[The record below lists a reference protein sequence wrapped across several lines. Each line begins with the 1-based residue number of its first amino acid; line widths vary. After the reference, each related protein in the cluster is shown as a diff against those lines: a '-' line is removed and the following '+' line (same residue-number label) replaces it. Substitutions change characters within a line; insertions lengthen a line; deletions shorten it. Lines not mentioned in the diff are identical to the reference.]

1 MELSQLVIYQD
12 YFNNGVEAILVS
24 KTYNP
29 AWNPASIHVI
39 NFEEVDKFFESHI
52 ELLNLK

>member
-1 MELSQLVIYQD
+1 MELNQLVVYLD
-12 YFNNGVEAILVS
+12 DFNNGVEDILVS

-29 AWNPASIHVI
+29 AWSSAFIHGI
-39 NFEEVDKFFESHI
+39 NFEEVDKFFENHI

>member
-1 MELSQLVIYQD
+1 MELNQLMVYRD
-12 YFNNGVEAILVS
+12 DFNNGVEDILVR

-29 AWNPASIHVI
+29 AWSSASIHGI
-39 NFEEVDKFFESHI
+39 NFEEVDKFFENHI